1 MTTPL
6 SGLFASLPSVE
17 QVLLWEEECRR
28 IDAHIEQLRARRD
41 KFAQMIELAK
51 GLTEDEP
58 SPQPATREPQKPREP
73 EAKPEAASEV
83 APRLKKGGSR
93 RREQTWRSAVE
104 VIVRAHPGGIS
115 YDQIKHSV
123 PPHLKAQLE
132 QFPEA
137 KGFYTALRR
146 LEAAG
151 VIVRHNS
158 MAFSKEGYA
167 RYLERVAAGEI
178 KETGKRRGSPMEDA
192 IKEFLAEHGPSKAV
206 AIRAH
211 LIQFEEF
218 AKPVIRNSSAMYNVL
233 LRLKKSREILHDEN
247 SATYSVP
254 QNENGALNGD
264 AVGAPEAGRVAA
276 LPIEN
281 QPTLRLIG

>member
-17 QVLLWEEECRR
+17 QVHLWEEECRR
-28 IDAHIEQLRARRD
+28 IDAHIEELKARRD

-51 GLTEDEP
+51 GLTEP
-58 SPQPATREPQKPREP
+58 PAPHPLVRQAPP
-73 EAKPEAASEV
+73 EKAVEQEV
-83 APRLKKGGSR
+83 TSVEKLPRLKKGGRR
-93 RREQTWRSAVE
+93 RREETWRSAVE

-115 YDQIKHSV
+115 YEQIKQSV

-132 QFPEA
+132 EFPEA

-146 LEAAG
+146 LEKEG
-151 VIVRHNS
+151 ICVRHNS

-167 RYLERVAAGEI
+167 RYLERLEAGEI
-178 KETGKRRGSPMEDA
+178 EEVSKRRGSPMEDA
-192 IKEFLAEHGPSKAV
+192 IKDFLTEHGPSRGV

-211 LIQFEEF
+211 LIQFNEF
-218 AKPVIRNSSAMYNVL
+218 AGPVIRNSSAMYNVL
-233 LRLKKSREILHDEN
+233 LRLKKSGEILHDEE
-247 SATYSVP
+247 SSTYSMP
-254 QNENGALNGD
+254 PNENGALNGS
-264 AVGAPEAGRVAA
+264 AAGAPETGRVAP

>member
-17 QVLLWEEECRR
+17 QVHLWEEECRR
-28 IDAHIEQLRARRD
+28 IDAHIEELKGRRD

-51 GLTEDEP
+51 GLTESAP
-58 SPQPATREPQKPREP
+58 APQPQPQPQREKVNDPPEVTSAEAPR
-73 EAKPEAASEV
+73 
-83 APRLKKGGSR
+83 RLKKGGPR

-115 YDQIKHSV
+115 YEQIKQSV

-132 QFPEA
+132 EFPEG

-146 LEAAG
+146 LEADG

-178 KETGKRRGSPMEDA
+178 EKASKRRGSPMEDA
-192 IKEFLAEHGPSKAV
+192 IKDFLSNHGAAKGV

-211 LIQFEEF
+211 LIQFDEF
-218 AKPVIRNSSAMYNVL
+218 AGPVIRNSSAMYNVL
-233 LRLKKSREILHDEN
+233 LRLKKSGEILHDEET
-247 SATYSVP
+247 STYFVP
-254 QNENGALNGD
+254 QKENGAHNGD
-264 AVGAPEAGRVAA
+264 AAGAPETARVAA
-276 LPIEN
+276 LPTEN